1 MNYKKNPTMN
11 TKQQISAIAVIAAL
25 ALAVAALTAAPAM
38 TAYAAIS
45 CTAPSGS
52 EPPGAQGKDK
62 CNGPALVNENPAGN
76 EPAGFNK

>member
-1 MNYKKNPTMN
+1 MNK
-11 TKQQISAIAVIAAL
+11 IFAIAVIAAL
-25 ALAVAALTAAPAM
+25 ALAVVTTVTGTA
-38 TAYAAIS
+38 AYAAIS

-76 EPAGFNK
+76 EPGGFNK